1 MKQQLSL
8 LISEKLGEI
17 ENLEAAMDE
26 NSQILQ
32 DWEAQKTK
40 NASDKDWIQ
49 SMLLNIQSSKKK
61 DIIELQI
68 AMRKLK
74 LEKTDLHM
82 QNLEIKRQILL
93 SRNDQESK
101 DEEMRALLSEVQRM
115 REEMQMKEDQL
126 AQSKEELR
134 RKDAYISKI

>member
-1 MKQQLSL
+1 
-8 LISEKLGEI
+8 
-17 ENLEAAMDE
+17 
-26 NSQILQ
+26 
-32 DWEAQKTK
+32 
-40 NASDKDWIQ
+40 
-49 SMLLNIQSSKKK
+49 MLLNIQSSKKK